1 MADENFRLNPSQ
13 AMGLTLVDLQLQ
25 QLGAASAIIGSPN
38 INLPELQKVIAA
50 AIEQLNAAKMTWLR
64 STQTAVQL
72 IPDAANVL
80 ERIKANG
87 RHP

>member
-25 QLGAASAIIGSPN
+25 QLGAAAAIIGSPN
-38 INLPELQKVIAA
+38 INLPELRTVVAT
-50 AIEQLNAAKMTWLR
+50 AIEQLNVAKMAWLR
-64 STQTAVQL
+64 STQSVVQL
-72 IPDAANVL
+72 VPDESL

-87 RHP
+87 FHP